1 MCGIIASI
9 HTNGLE
15 TSVAPEL
22 YHALKLLK
30 HRGQGEY
37 DPRSILF
44 LANCALDACGIT
56 TCTSQG
62 KMYQCKGNGQ
72 ATKVFHDGSRVAEL
86 RGYMGIAHLRYAT
99 SGTNSESEAQPMH
112 VNSPCGLSF
121 SHNGN
126 LINVAD
132 LKRFLDSQ
140 SHQHV
145 NKENDSK
152 LMLNILAK
160 ELGGTAT
167 VCMNADDIRAA
178 LVKTYEKC
186 LGGWACMAMV
196 AGLIPVDING
206 LY

>member
-9 HTNGLE
+9 HANGLE
-15 TSVAPEL
+15 NSVAPEL
-22 YHALKLLK
+22 HHALNLLK
-30 HRGQGEY
+30 HRGQGEH
-37 DPRSILF
+37 DSRSILC
-44 LANCALDACGIT
+44 LSDHAIDACGIA

-62 KMYQCKGNGQ
+62 RMYQCKGNGQ
-72 ATKVFHDGSRVAEL
+72 APKVFHDGSRVAEL

-121 SHNGN
+121 AHNGN
-126 LINVAD
+126 LINVSD

-140 SHQHV
+140 THQHV
-145 NKENDSK
+145 NKENDSE
-152 LMLNILAK
+152 LMLNIFAK
-160 ELGGTAT
+160 ELGGTGI
-167 VCMNADDIRAA
+167 VCMNAGDIRAA

-186 LGGWACMAMV
+186 LGGWACTAMV
-196 AGLIPVDING
+196 AGLIPVDINS